1 MASSILRP
9 GDVLGGYRV
18 DELIGLGGTAIVYRA
33 EQISLGRPVALK
45 VLSDHLARDDAFRE
59 RFRREGKH
67 LAAFEHPN
75 IVPVHD
81 SGERD
86 GLLYLAMRFV
96 EGTNLAQLIR
106 DRSLDAQRTIS
117 ILVPIANALD
127 AAHADGLIHRD
138 IKPQNILI
146 TERGHPYLADFGVAK
161 GSNTYGLTATG
172 GFVGTVNYASPE
184 QIEGSVLTHASDIY
198 ALTAVLYHCLTGEV
212 PYVRE
217 TDPAI
222 MHAHL
227 HEPPPALPGS
237 SDEERELRDAVV
249 RGMAKEPTMRYTY
262 ARDLLS
268 AASHAVNRMPQARRH
283 LIPAFKQ
290 TVDSGIY
297 RSPRRETH
305 SHLAAPTAADQR
317 RKMPDVTP
325 SPPVGSSPRRWLLRA
340 AAGGLSAV
348 IVVVCF
354 LLLDRH
360 GPSAKAVHRTF
371 PDLTESLRPTALARA
386 RFGRGPVHDTRSLS
400 TAERSLAV
408 GDNDAVAQLLR
419 VPAVSD
425 AQQVGIMTL
434 AASLSREADA
444 MSSLSDAAKRDDR
457 ASYASLVASI
467 PAIQVGLA
475 RAIHGTRAAGFT
487 TPALR
492 TITAEALRLPNLPRR
507 KVHHRQE
514 STPTQAGR
522 SVIKSTP
529 SVVSTTPAYVPPPA
543 VSHSSPTHK
552 GSSGTYAP
560 TVVAPPVG

>member
-18 DELIGLGGTAIVYRA
+18 DEVIGLGGTAIVYRA

-106 DRSLDAQRTIS
+106 DKSLDAQRTVN
-117 ILVPIANALD
+117 ILIPIANALD

-184 QIEGSVLTHASDIY
+184 QIEGSMLTNASDIY

-212 PYVRE
+212 PYLRE

-227 HEPPPALPGS
+227 HEPPPTLPGS
-237 SDEERELRDAVV
+237 GDEERELRDAIV
-249 RGMAKEPTMRYTY
+249 RGMAKEPSSRYPY
-262 ARDLLS
+262 ARDLIG
-268 AASHAVNRMPQARRH
+268 AASHAVNRMPQTRRH

-290 TVDSGIY
+290 TVDSGVY
-297 RSPRRETH
+297 RAPQRKVH
-305 SHLAAPTAADQR
+305 SGLAAPTAADQR
-317 RKMPDVTP
+317 RKAPDATP
-325 SPPVGSSPRRWLLRA
+325 SPSVVSSSRWRLWA
-340 AAGGLSAV
+340 VAGGLLAV
-348 IVVVCF
+348 TLAVCF
-354 LLLDRH
+354 LLLDRRE
-360 GPSAKAVHRTF
+360 PSAKAVHRAV
-371 PDLTESLRPTALARA
+371 PDLVESLRPTTLARA
-386 RFGRGPVHDTRSLS
+386 RLGKGHSHDARSLS
-400 TAERSLAV
+400 AVESLLAA
-408 GDNDAVAQLLR
+408 GDDSAVARLLR
-419 VPAVSD
+419 VSGVSR
-425 AQQVGIMTL
+425 AQRTGVTTL
-434 AASLSREADA
+434 ADSLSNEADV
-444 MSSLSDAAKRDDR
+444 MRSLSEAARRDDR
-457 ASYASLVASI
+457 ARYASSAASI
-467 PAIQVGLA
+467 PAIQTSLA
-475 RAIHGTRAAGFT
+475 RAIREIRAAGFT
-487 TPALR
+487 APTLSAVTAKALK
-492 TITAEALRLPNLPRR
+492 LPTRPRR
-507 KVHHRQE
+507 KTHHRPE
-514 STPTQAGR
+514 AVVHQAGG
-522 SVIKSTP
+522 SVVKSAP
-529 SVVSTTPAYVPPPA
+529 SVVSTTPEYVPPPV
-543 VSHSSPTHK
+543 VSHSAPVHK
-552 GSSGTYAP
+552 GSSGAYAP